1 MLLAFA
7 LVFGGTLL
15 LFSVGIWIWSRGFS
29 TTVRVSLLVIATAV
43 VSFAIVSAVVSF
55 AILALPTTGAEM
67 PLEAPPTATPVGP
80 EGNYKSVGPER
91 VYRSVT
97 PEEVYSA
104 RSPSESSILEAA
116 VDALPMGQV
125 LFQHPAEMEVK
136 KAETL
141 RVRISQSV
149 LEDLAHGLE
158 AGGVKEQDRIPVS
171 ASMRVSLFGEPYFVV
186 KPLSEEEQIV
196 AKKGFSEWA
205 FTVIPQKRGKWPL
218 HLQVSAVIHAPW
230 GGDKF
235 RTYPVK
241 DEVIQVKVTFWGA
254 VGDFVADNWQW
265 LWTTVLVPVGL
276 WGLTRFRRRRKAGT
290 EPPPQKRE
298 STAA

>member
-1 MLLAFA
+1 MLLA

-15 LFSVGIWIWSRGFS
+15 LLSLGSWIWSRSFS
-29 TTVRVSLLVIATAV
+29 TKVRVSLLVIA
-43 VSFAIVSAVVSF
+43 SAVVAF
-55 AILALPTTGAEM
+55 VILGLTTSGAPAGIGTPSKPA
-67 PLEAPPTATPVGP
+67 PLLKQGYSWPP
-80 EGNYKSVGPER
+80 
-91 VYRSVT
+91 
-97 PEEVYSA
+97 
-104 RSPSESSILEAA
+104 PSDSSTLQAA
-116 VDALPMGQV
+116 VDALPMGQI

-149 LEDLAHGLE
+149 LEDLAHDLK
-158 AGGVKEQDRIPVS
+158 AGGVKERDQIPVS
-171 ASMRVSLFGEPYFVV
+171 ASMRVSLFGDPYFVV
-186 KPLSEEEQIV
+186 KPLSEEEQIIT
-196 AKKGFSEWA
+196 KKGFSEWA
-205 FTVIPQKRGKWPL
+205 FTVIPQKRGRWPL

-276 WGLTRFRRRRKAGT
+276 WGLTKFRRRRKAGT
-290 EPPPQKRE
+290 EPPPRKRE